1 MNSAST
7 DLDRGRDVEWTRQS
21 RADLANLNARE
32 ADRIKLAVHRLANSD
47 RRHVRQLRG
56 FDPPRFRLR
65 VGGWRVML
73 EVSPGL
79 IRVLRVVHRREA
91 YRKSTWIQHAVP
103 DAVDPDADEVADD
116 KAGLV
121 DAEAVS
127 PWVRRSFSGRVDSR
141 HPTP

>member
-1 MNSAST
+1 MISAWTESG
-7 DLDRGRDVEWTRQS
+7 RGRDVEWTKQS
-21 RADLANLNARE
+21 RVDLAKLNARD
-32 ADRIKLAVHRLANSD
+32 ADRVHVADRRLADSD
-47 RRHVRQLRG
+47 YTDVRQLRG

-103 DAVDPDADEVADD
+103 DAGNPDETEGDEGA
-116 KAGLV
+116 
-121 DAEAVS
+121 
-127 PWVRRSFSGRVDSR
+127 
-141 HPTP
+141 

>member
-7 DLDRGRDVEWTRQS
+7 DSGRGRDVEWAKQS
-21 RADLANLNARE
+21 RAELANLNARE
-32 ADRIKLAVHRLANSD
+32 ADRIKLAVHRLADSD

-65 VGGWRVML
+65 VGGFRVML

-79 IRVLRVVHRREA
+79 IRVLRVVHRPEA

-103 DAVDPDADEVADD
+103 DAGDPDADATGGDGAD
-116 KAGLV
+116 LV
-121 DAEAVS
+121 DLETAS
-127 PWVRRSFSGRVDSR
+127 PQVRPSLSGRTDSA
-141 HPTP
+141 HLTP